1 VAGNGLVNPHR
12 NLPHDSK
19 SQGHC
24 HIRNHLGDC
33 QLRHYLLDARHVQ
46 QLVLLYI
53 PGIRWDKRLRWSVD
67 FDDNQEF
74 FKQAGEAKTWRVHKV
89 AKGEWSKMLYPDPES
104 DGDRVIDAERV
115 PLLRRIRDQVPSA
128 E

>member
-1 VAGNGLVNPHR
+1 LTPVMFNNLSYFIFLVFAGTNAFAGLWTYLY
-12 NLPHDSK
+12 LPETGGRS
-19 SQGHC
+19 
-24 HIRNHLGDC
+24 
-33 QLRHYLLDARHVQ
+33 
-46 QLVLLYI
+46 
-53 PGIRWDKRLRWSVD
+53 